1 FAKQENEKLRYGDI
15 MALLGDLD
23 KLHITAEQLEA
34 TDVVKVLYRLLKSCK
49 DEGAKKT
56 VKHLLTKW
64 KRQYSK
70 ERQGIKCTDERKD
83 TELSCDV
90 SAVDETG
97 DGDKG
102 ICKKRDSCSSS
113 QTCDTGA
120 SAKQHTNLQTLAAQT
135 SSAFPDLSS
144 VRPKCVQL
152 LLSALR
158 PEPSDQDKA
167 ASLAEDIEKN
177 IYEHHKSCQIK
188 YKICVRSKIAN
199 LKNPKSSHLRSGLL
213 SGLLSPEAFAQMSV
227 EEMAS
232 TELRQLREEYSSL
245 GVKER
250 QLPQGVEGT
259 QTQKIRC
266 KQAGPD
272 EDAMTFVTCSLCGQ
286 QWYHSGWI
294 CF

>member
-1 FAKQENEKLRYGDI
+1 
-15 MALLGDLD
+15 
-23 KLHITAEQLEA
+23 TP
-34 TDVVKVLYRLLKSCK
+34 
-49 DEGAKKT
+49 
-56 VKHLLTKW
+56 
-64 KRQYSK
+64 
-70 ERQGIKCTDERKD
+70 
-83 TELSCDV
+83 
-90 SAVDETG
+90 
-97 DGDKG
+97 
-102 ICKKRDSCSSS
+102 SSS
-113 QTCDTGA
+113 DTFNMAA
-120 SAKQHTNLQTLAAQT
+120 S
-135 SSAFPDLSS
+135 
-144 VRPKCVQL
+144 VPKCVQL

-259 QTQKIRC
+259 QT
-266 KQAGPD
+266 AGPD